1 MTSYQIL
8 FHPGVHEQ
16 GKPREEDE
24 NSESTPSGL
33 KKNVQTPKEDTQ
45 NKQHKGESS
54 KK

>member
-1 MTSYQIL
+1 MTSYKIL

-24 NSESTPSGL
+24 NTESTPSGL